1 VSVLK
6 FHSEIDGKSG
16 PEHEYFTDAA
26 AEVFAVGRGRVVDEN
41 GDEWFELE
49 LPVQQG
55 HRVCK
60 CGDILAPDYE
70 CLGCI
75 EDDEEEPTP
84 GIKGGQGRPDEQ
96 VENDSRAFLVVLLA
110 ALFIALI
117 WVVAR

>member
-1 VSVLK
+1 MSVLK

-16 PEHEYFTDAA
+16 PEHEYFTDAV
-26 AEVFAVGRGRVVDEN
+26 AEVFAVGRGRVVDEC
-41 GDEWFELE
+41 GGEWFALD

-70 CLGCI
+70 CLGCQ
-75 EDDEEEPTP
+75 EDEPTP
-84 GIKGGQGRPDEQ
+84 GIQGGQGRPDEQ

-110 ALFIALI
+110 SLIIALI
-117 WVVAR
+117 WVVSQ